1 MGRPWSMVSGGV
13 SIILV
18 ALFYLMASVGVLA
31 LMEVPM
37 LAIAGLGVF
46 LLAVAS
52 IKNQEP
58 IAGEMEA
65 SITAGWGTLLLAIGA
80 VGDLSVRG
88 LPISILLIILALVFG
103 ILMIFAA
110 LRMWPK
116 RAAVQG
122 KMSSG

>member
-1 MGRPWSMVSGGV
+1 
-13 SIILV
+13 
-18 ALFYLMASVGVLA
+18 
-31 LMEVPM
+31 M

-88 LPISILLIILALVFG
+88 FPISILLIILALVFG